1 MFIGACAGSTG
12 GGIKV
17 SRCVVMVK
25 TVAKELN
32 SYIHPRSVRKIK
44 LEGKPIDHE
53 VLRSINV
60 YFCTYLLIFCGSIF
74 LLSLEGKDLVT
85 NLHGGRCHLQQYRT
99 GLGAGRTYPQFRRFL
114 PLFQVCADF

>member
-1 MFIGACAGSTG
+1 MASIITTTGFSTIDFDLWPQTSRTILVLLMFIGACAGSTG

-44 LEGKPIDHE
+44 LEDKPIDHE

-60 YFCTYLLIFCGSIF
+60 YFCTYLLIFAVPSFC
-74 LLSLEGKDLVT
+74 
-85 NLHGGRCHLQQYRT
+85 
-99 GLGAGRTYPQFRRFL
+99 FRWRAKTL
-114 PLFQVCADF
+114 